1 MHHELG
7 EAARR
12 LDDEPL
18 VLIERFHGHVGP
30 YVVLG
35 YRTGRLAIDRLGVN
49 AFKLQVEVRAGTR
62 PPKSCFVDGVQLGSG
77 CTLGKG
83 NIAAGDEV
91 TMEAR
96 FTSDDGGHLHVRT
109 RPEVLDRLGQR
120 LDPGDMQRTSEEFIS
135 MSDDDLFIISEDRA
149 NQG

>member
-1 MHHELG
+1 MNHDMG

-12 LDDEPL
+12 LDEEPL

-49 AFKLQVEVRAGTR
+49 AFRMRAEVRAGTR
-62 PPKSCFVDGVQLGSG
+62 PPMSCYVDGVQLGSG

-83 NIAAGDEV
+83 NISTGDEV
-91 TMEAR
+91 TVEAW

-109 RPEVLDRLGQR
+109 RPEVLDRLGPR
-120 LDPGDMQRTSEEFIS
+120 LAPGDLQRTSEEFIS
-135 MSDDDLFIISEDRA
+135 MSDDDLFIISED
-149 NQG
+149 

>member
-12 LDDEPL
+12 LDEEPL

-35 YRTGRLAIDRLGVN
+35 YRTGRLAIDRLGVT
-49 AFKLQVEVRAGTR
+49 AFGLRAEVRAGTR
-62 PPKSCFVDGVQLGSG
+62 PPMSCYVDGVQLGSG

-83 NIAAGDEV
+83 NISTGDEETV
-91 TMEAR
+91 EAW
-96 FTSDDGGHLHVRT
+96 FTSDDGDHLHVRT
-109 RPEVLDRLGQR
+109 RPEVLDRLGPR
-120 LDPGDMQRTSEEFIS
+120 LDPGDLQRTSEEFIS
-135 MSDDDLFIISEDRA
+135 MSDDDLFIISED
-149 NQG
+149 

>member
-1 MHHELG
+1 VNHELG

-12 LDDEPL
+12 LDEEPL

-49 AFKLQVEVRAGTR
+49 AFSMRAEVRAGTR
-62 PPKSCFVDGVQLGSG
+62 PPMSCYVDGVQLGSG

-83 NIAAGDEV
+83 NITAGDEETV
-91 TMEAR
+91 EAR
-96 FTSDDGGHLHVRT
+96 FTTDDGGHLHVRT
-109 RPEVLDRLGQR
+109 RPEVLERLGPR
-120 LDPGDMQRTSEEFIS
+120 LAPEDLQRTSEEFIS
-135 MSDDDLFIISEDRA
+135 MSDDDLFIISED
-149 NQG
+149 

>member
-1 MHHELG
+1 MG

-12 LDDEPL
+12 LDEEPL

-49 AFKLQVEVRAGTR
+49 AFRMRAEVRAGAR
-62 PPKSCFVDGVQLGSG
+62 PPMSCYVDGVQLGSG

-83 NIAAGDEV
+83 NIATGDEETV
-91 TMEAR
+91 DAW
-96 FTSDDGGHLHVRT
+96 FTTEDGDRLHVRT
-109 RPEVLDRLGQR
+109 RPEVLDRLGPR
-120 LDPGDMQRTSEEFIS
+120 LAPEDLRRTSEEFIS
-135 MSDDDLFIISEDRA
+135 MSDDDLFIISED
-149 NQG
+149 